1 MLKATVAE
9 RFQEVS
15 RYVLFVAV
23 YQLRY
28 YLRSDW
34 SNTEAMNCDLLMN

>member
-1 MLKATVAE
+1 MLKATVAQ

-28 YLRSDW
+28 YLRTDW
-34 SNTEAMNCDLLMN
+34 STEAMNRDLLMN

>member
-1 MLKATVAE
+1 MLKATGAQ

-23 YQLRY
+23 YQLGY

-34 SNTEAMNCDLLMN
+34 SNTEAMNSDLLMN

>member
-1 MLKATVAE
+1 MLKATVAQ

-23 YQLRY
+23 SQLRY

-34 SNTEAMNCDLLMN
+34 SNTEAMNRALLMN